1 MENWKIYTKTGDKGE
16 TSLIGGKRVPKYDMR
31 IEAYGTVDELNSFVG
46 LLRDQ
51 EIDPYYKNVL
61 LQIQDRLF
69 VAESLLA
76 KDESNKEVKLPC
88 LKNDDILFL
97 ENEIDSM
104 NEKLPPLGNFIL
116 PGGHPA
122 VSLAHVARCV
132 CRRAERIIIQLSEQY
147 PVEDIVIQY
156 FNRLSDYFFVLA
168 RKIGQDTGVGDL
180 LWKAKR
186 CD

>member
-16 TSLIGGKRVPKYDMR
+16 TSLIGGKRVPKYHMR

-61 LQIQDRLF
+61 LQIQERLF
-69 VAESLLA
+69 VAESILA
-76 KDESNKEVKLPC
+76 KDESNKELNLPC
-88 LKNDDILFL
+88 LKLDDVLFL

-147 PVEDIVIQY
+147 QVQEIVIHY

-168 RKIGQDTGVGDL
+168 RKIAQDTGVGDL
-180 LWKAKR
+180 LWKAER

>member
-16 TSLIGGKRVPKYDMR
+16 TSLIGGKRVPKYHKR

-69 VAESLLA
+69 VAESILA
-76 KDESNKEVKLPC
+76 KDESNKDIELPC
-88 LKNDDILFL
+88 LKEKDILFL
-97 ENEIDSM
+97 ENEIDTM
-104 NEKLPPLGNFIL
+104 NEKLPPLQNFIL